1 MKQSDIDILRKK
13 GYTEEEI
20 QVALNTL
27 SKISVS
33 PQDSQALGL
42 NRDDRSIVV
51 TTNDGKAKKT
61 SSIMMGYNKDGIRLE
76 NGDYVS
82 ALEFEQALQKE
93 FESDSKDVIYVCKK
107 TGKKVDNS
115 NLIEEILK
123 KATMETNNLRLR
135 ETNAIK
141 NQDIV
146 EIKIEDNK
154 GKKEFN
160 KGILMLGNSQILL
173 PSGDYVLGSEII
185 RAINDYVKMVPDQD
199 IFAIDSPMSS
209 QKYPVQ
215 SDDVIYSK
223 EEEKY
228 EVIKRITKKMSVI
241 PIIIALL
248 STLLSGLKIE
258 NKYDY
263 VTMYNQTSK
272 VVYDIDTLVE
282 KNSQEIV
289 DEVIKQTGDIKIGD
303 KIEVQDGLAYHSS
316 SDFKYGGSNRTGVF
330 GQNNPLGEYNVDYIS
345 IVYNKKIVKLKYDKN
360 QSLEQNLN
368 LVAQHLG
375 VDVNEL
381 ESYIHLGGPISGWV
395 DVDDIIKSRI
405 NQTMKDRRVLLDE
418 KENFVG
424 VEQNFNGT
432 TVTINDGGED
442 VILKIVDEN
451 GNVLSKGSVITGS
464 NGEKYRLQDI
474 NIEEGL
480 TAVEQK
486 IPAERNLSWSIHNM
500 SKEYALASIAAAA
513 TLGLLTRKKEK
524 EMINMTGNQIDEL
537 VSAAK
542 NKFDNESEFISA
554 LKTITNKKVDQT
566 KLIDEYL
573 KNDLISQNVT
583 VEDVNNLGGM
593 KK

>member
-1 MKQSDIDILRKK
+1 MKQSDIDVLRKK

-51 TTNDGKAKKT
+51 TANDGKAKKT

-82 ALEFEQALQKE
+82 TLEFEQALQKE

-107 TGKKVDNS
+107 TDKKVDKS

-123 KATMETNNLRLR
+123 KATMEKNNLRLR

-316 SDFKYGGSNRTGVF
+316 SDFKYGGSNRAGVF

-345 IVYNKKIVKLKYDKN
+345 IVYNKKIVKLKYDKS

-405 NQTMKDRRVLLDE
+405 NHTMKDRRVLLDE

-424 VEQNFNGT
+424 VEQNFNDT
-432 TVTINDGGED
+432 TVTINDSGED

-474 NIEEGL
+474 NIEECL

-486 IPAERNLSWSIHNM
+486 IPAGRNLSWSIHNM
-500 SKEYALASIAAAA
+500 SKEYALASIAAAT

-573 KNDLISQNVT
+573 KNELISQNVT

>member
-141 NQDIV
+141 NQDVV

-154 GKKEFN
+154 EKKEFN

-185 RAINDYVKMVPDQD
+185 RAINDYVKMIPDQD

-424 VEQNFNGT
+424 VDQNFNGT
-432 TVTINDGGED
+432 TVTINDSGED
-442 VILKIVDEN
+442 VIIKIVDEN

-474 NIEEGL
+474 NVEEGL

-486 IPAERNLSWSIHNM
+486 IPAGRNLSWSIHNM
-500 SKEYALASIAAAA
+500 SKEYALASIAVAT

-573 KNDLISQNVT
+573 KNELISQNVT